1 MATTESVPSPRDILA
16 AIQRSSLKGPNGD
29 EISALM
35 AQDGVLE
42 WPYAPA
48 GIPNRL
54 QGRQQIREFL
64 NTLAAQGSP
73 LTVHRVDN
81 LEVHDG
87 ADPEVVIA
95 EYDVHARSSITNEEI
110 VQRVVLV
117 LRVRDGEIVSMRDYI
132 NPLVLLAAMGKSL
145 PS

>member
-1 MATTESVPSPRDILA
+1 MTNTESTPGPRDILA
-16 AIQRSSLKGPNGD
+16 AVQRSSLTGPDGD
-29 EISALM
+29 TIAALM
-35 AQDGVLE
+35 AADGVLE

-54 QGRQQIREFL
+54 QGRQQIRDFI
-64 NTLAAQGSP
+64 NSLAAHGSP
-73 LTVHRVDN
+73 LVPRRIENV
-81 LEVHDG
+81 EVHDG

-95 EYDVHARSSITNEEI
+95 EYDVHGESSITNDEI

-117 LRVRDGEIVSMRDYI
+117 LRVRNGEIITMRDYI

-145 PS
+145 PN